1 MKKEITYMMVFEK
14 NMNEISES
22 TNPSHAGEGFARGG
36 CVILPYIAIISLF
49 EYIYRFIF
57 GRKIS

>member
-1 MKKEITYMMVFEK
+1 MEKEITYMKVFEK

-22 TNPSHAGEGFARGG
+22 TNPGHAGEGFVRGG
-36 CVILPYIAIISLF
+36 CVILPYIALISLF
-49 EYIYRFIF
+49 EFIFRLIF